1 MRFTYA
7 EMVNIAVNAEE
18 RSNNSSYKRIMEKF
32 DRVLEGQTKCVR
44 LTQNE
49 KNLISQMY
57 NTVDILM
64 FPTLGDILNKLYK

>member
-1 MRFTYA
+1 MRFTYV

-18 RSNNSSYKRIMEKF
+18 RSNNPNYKKIMEKF
-32 DRVLEGQTKCVR
+32 DRVLEGQTKYVR

-57 NTVDILM
+57 DAVDILM

>member
-1 MRFTYA
+1 MRFTYV

-18 RSNNSSYKRIMEKF
+18 RSNNPNYKKIMEKF
-32 DRVLEGQTKCVR
+32 DRVLEGQTKYVR

-57 NTVDILM
+57 DTVDILM
-64 FPTLGDILNKLYK
+64 FPSLGDILNKLYK

>member
-1 MRFTYA
+1 MRFTYV

-18 RSNNSSYKRIMEKF
+18 RSNNPNYKKIMEKF
-32 DRVLEGQTKCVR
+32 DRVLEGQTKYVR

-57 NTVDILM
+57 DTVDILM

>member
-1 MRFTYA
+1 MRFTYV

-18 RSNNSSYKRIMEKF
+18 RSNNPKYKKIMEKF
-32 DRVLEGQTKCVR
+32 DRVLEGQTKYVR

-57 NTVDILM
+57 DTVDILM